1 MDAIASYSGESEGE
15 DYVQPESF
23 KRLTAAINSAPAVDS
38 KRELLSINPVDP
50 ATKEIE
56 YNPKYEQL
64 AAPIV
69 GPENP
74 FLTKLQAAAKN
85 TLTGYVERADLNDFQ
100 FEAQRR
106 TFHSYGYA
114 LDPSVDANNTV
125 QPKYI
130 GEVEKAE
137 AVSGLTVFE
146 SSKSRPGDKRKRL
159 ARGTADDVEGFRG
172 PWAGFE
178 DEEKIA
184 KPSEEEQAILDEQ
197 FEAKTKVP
205 KKEEK
210 EEKTTLHI
218 KDPFDYQGRSFLHIP
233 QDVDV
238 DLRAEDPPEKCFIPK
253 KHIHT
258 WTGHTKGVA
267 AIRLFPQ
274 SGHLLLSCGMD
285 SKLKLWEVY
294 HERRC
299 IRTYLGHRQA
309 VRDACFNNDG
319 SQFLSAGFDRFV
331 KLWDTETGECLGRFT
346 SRKVAYCV
354 KFNPDEDK
362 QHLFVVGQSDKKLV
376 TWDIRSGEIVQEYDR
391 HLGAVNTATFIDQ
404 NRRIVTTSD
413 DKTIRVWEW

>member
-1 MDAIASYSGESEGE
+1 
-15 DYVQPESF
+15 
-23 KRLTAAINSAPAVDS
+23 
-38 KRELLSINPVDP
+38 
-50 ATKEIE
+50 
-56 YNPKYEQL
+56 
-64 AAPIV
+64 
-69 GPENP
+69 
-74 FLTKLQAAAKN
+74 
-85 TLTGYVERADLNDFQ
+85 
-100 FEAQRR
+100 
-106 TFHSYGYA
+106 
-114 LDPSVDANNTV
+114 
-125 QPKYI
+125 
-130 GEVEKAE
+130 
-137 AVSGLTVFE
+137 LTVFE

-413 DKTIRVWEW
+413 DKTIRVWEWDIPVDSKYIADPSMHSMPSVTLSPNGKWLACQSMDNKIVVYGALNKMREHRRKTFKGHIVAGYACQIGFSPDGSYVISGESDGRLCIWDWKTTRLFQ